1 MEGGRQWQQ
10 HDYGQPQHTS
20 GQQQYAQQQQQY
32 AQQQQQP
39 QQRQPQPQGYGQQ
52 QSSQGYGQQQQPQ
65 GYGQQQQP
73 QGYGQQQQPQG
84 YGQQQQPQGYGQQ
97 QPYDPYNAQEQTY
110 QQQQQQ
116 YHQQRQLQQQQQ
128 QQQQHQ
134 QEYQQQ
140 QQREQQ
146 HEQQYGDYAGKSETL
161 ASGEIDMS
169 DPLQYQVVMANKAML
184 ERQLEEQRSHIS
196 FGGPETIKPK
206 ANIPTRYSE
215 KITATSFSF
224 RGPETFSVAEIK
236 AEHANQRLKPST
248 FQPPSQLTGHGGVLT
263 GTTNVHHSTRMA
275 APAQL
280 SHVDHIR
287 DQHCM
292 TDELPEQLLPG
303 TYRRVNGELDLAP
316 ERTYLTGGPSKVGNE
331 LRWDG
336 KHAAPK
342 AIKANITSSAQH
354 SVVDEIIFGRDYD
367 YSSQAHTHTHT
378 YTCVCKHTHAL
389 PRPPN
394 RLSASEAAVGPRLAL
409 APCPASLPCVPA
421 LRPCPASLPCGPALR
436 PCPAALPRPCLQPC
450 LQPCLRACL

>member
-1 MEGGRQWQQ
+1 M
-10 HDYGQPQHTS
+10 
-20 GQQQYAQQQQQY
+20 
-32 AQQQQQP
+32 
-39 QQRQPQPQGYGQQ
+39 
-52 QSSQGYGQQQQPQ
+52 
-65 GYGQQQQP
+65 
-73 QGYGQQQQPQG
+73 
-84 YGQQQQPQGYGQQ
+84 
-97 QPYDPYNAQEQTY
+97 N
-110 QQQQQQ
+110 
-116 YHQQRQLQQQQQ
+116 
-128 QQQQHQ
+128 
-134 QEYQQQ
+134 
-140 QQREQQ
+140 
-146 HEQQYGDYAGKSETL
+146 
-161 ASGEIDMS
+161 
-169 DPLQYQVVMANKAML
+169 DPLQYQVVMANKAMQ

-287 DQHCM
+287 EQHCM

-367 YSSQAHTHTHT
+367 YSSQARTHTHIHVCV
-378 YTCVCKHTHAL
+378 YTRT
-389 PRPPN
+389 
-394 RLSASEAAVGPRLAL
+394 
-409 APCPASLPCVPA
+409 PCPDRPTAERIRSGCRADARPGPA
-421 LRPCPASLPCGPALR
+421 LRPCPAALPCGPALQPCPGPACSPALRPCPAALPCGPALR
-436 PCPAALPRPCLQPC
+436 PCPAALLAALPAALPASLSLAAAPSNKPVSPRSLVTPHRSSLLTPRRPRRRIRGRSSV
-450 LQPCLRACL
+450 LSMGE

>member
-20 GQQQYAQQQQQY
+20 GQQQYAQQLQY
-32 AQQQQQP
+32 AQQQQHA
-39 QQRQPQPQGYGQQ
+39 
-52 QSSQGYGQQQQPQ
+52 QQQQQQPPQ

-97 QPYDPYNAQEQTY
+97 QPPPQGYGQQQQPQGYGQQRHDPWNAQEQTY
-110 QQQQQQ
+110 QQQQLQH
-116 YHQQRQLQQQQQ
+116 HQQLQLQQK

-134 QEYQQQ
+134 HDQQYQQQ
-140 QQREQQ
+140 QEQRQAY
-146 HEQQYGDYAGKSETL
+146 EQQYGDFAGKSQTL
-161 ASGEIDMS
+161 ASGEIDMN

-196 FGGPETIKPK
+196 FGGPEMIKPK
-206 ANIPTRYSE
+206 ANIPTRFSE

-248 FQPPSQLTGHGGVLT
+248 FQPPSQLMGHGGVLT
-263 GTTNVHHSTRMA
+263 GTANVQHSTRMA

-287 DQHCM
+287 EQHCM
-292 TDELPEQLLPG
+292 TDELPEQLAPG
-303 TYRRVNGELDLAP
+303 TFRKVNGELEFAP
-316 ERTYLTGGPSKVGNE
+316 ERTYLTGGPSKVGAE

-342 AIKANITSSAQH
+342 QPKANITSSAQH

-367 YSSQAHTHTHT
+367 FSSQARAHMHTHTHSQRA
-378 YTCVCKHTHAL
+378 TCTMRRSFGMSVHA
-389 PRPPN
+389 
-394 RLSASEAAVGPRLAL
+394 SS
-409 APCPASLPCVPA
+409 
-421 LRPCPASLPCGPALR
+421 
-436 PCPAALPRPCLQPC
+436 
-450 LQPCLRACL
+450 